1 MPPPADAQLH
11 TTLTSGITNEW
22 EQIQNPEQRGWFMH
36 YRVNMNINPST
47 TLMPETSTI
56 C

>member
-22 EQIQNPEQRGWFMH
+22 EQIQNPGQHFMRNFERLV
-36 YRVNMNINPST
+36 YALKS
-47 TLMPETSTI
+47 
-56 C
+56 